1 VAHSHCLLACLGLHH
16 RVKAESTIMRQ
27 SRHIP
32 LPPPV
37 LTCRWAWE
45 DTVILL
51 APIGWAAASRVAVD
65 WQWAPP
71 SAAQAWDWSQLA
83 RTSEICAVLASDSS
97 QPLALF
103 ASKRAVIQLN
113 HAKYLR
119 VDRLAVD
126 PAPHRR
132 GVGSRALFALAE
144 LATALHATGIVLA
157 ALPEASAFYEALGGR
172 NFKPLGWQFERGL
185 LPFCWDGDDFAALLE
200 VSRAIQVAPAT
211 RSDPG

>member
-1 VAHSHCLLACLGLHH
+1 
-16 RVKAESTIMRQ
+16 MRQ

-32 LPPPV
+32 LPTPV
-37 LTCRWAWE
+37 LTCRWVWE

-65 WQWAPP
+65 WLWDPP

-83 RTSEICAVLASDSS
+83 RTSEICAVLAADSGHS
-97 QPLALF
+97 LALF
-103 ASKRAVIQLN
+103 ASKRAVIHLN

-119 VDRLAVD
+119 VDRLVVD
-126 PAPHRR
+126 PALHRR

-185 LPFCWDGDDFAALLE
+185 LPFCWDGEDFAALLE

-211 RSDPG
+211 RSDSG